1 MSFHVCLQA
10 VRATVMAL
18 AFCLSATS
26 SPAATGIQ
34 QQQRP
39 QPQRA
44 LFDLV
49 VNHVDK
55 GEVAVVLIADE
66 VWMPVASLEGAD
78 VRRFSGDRQT
88 LHGVPSVRLGSLVP
102 QIVFALDEREL
113 TLRLTVQPDHL
124 SGTRVSLATGA
135 PAGIIYSRATS
146 GFVNYALDWNG
157 GHAYG
162 AFVDAGLSAGG
173 ALANTT
179 LMRSTKGSFVR
190 GQTSVTVDDRQR
202 LRRWV
207 IGDSFANT
215 GLLGGA
221 IFLGGVSLSRE
232 YDVDPYFMRYPS
244 ADIAGA
250 VTSPS
255 TLEVYVNNRLV
266 GREQLPPGHFD
277 LTSLPISSG
286 RADARLVL
294 RDAFGREQELV
305 SSFYLATGGL
315 ASGQHDYRYSLG
327 YRRRNESV
335 ESWDYSAP
343 AFLARHRVGLTDS
356 LTAGLRAEMD
366 GNVVSGGPLVN
377 IRLPIGEFEVA
388 AGASRRGTRYGGA
401 ASARY
406 TYVGAPANIAAAV
419 RYVSP
424 EYSTLGSLDAPGR
437 PRWEAG
443 LSAAV
448 PVGARGSFT
457 IRHEYA
463 KRQDNS
469 GGSTTSM
476 LGSVR
481 LSGRTYLSVTG
492 TNDWRDH
499 RNGFQVSAGIGIV
512 LGPRT
517 GATLSQTMGNGG
529 SHGSVELQRSLPAGT
544 GYGYRLSGDLASAH
558 GNSGVQFQG
567 PYGRYELTHD
577 RVDGAQMTAV
587 HASGGAVAIG
597 GNVYATRPVQDGF
610 ALVQVP
616 GVPHVRAY
624 ASHQQV
630 GRTDNNGNVL
640 IPGLLPYY
648 GNTLSIADQDIP
660 LDRNVEATQRIIA
673 PPFRGG
679 ALVTFPVP
687 RVQNSM
693 GRMVLLRGNERLVPA
708 YGQLTVAADGRT
720 YESPVGA
727 QGEFYLENVPAG
739 RYRASL
745 LYQQR
750 TCEFTITIGPATG
763 ETRHL
768 GVLECVVPDAT
779 SR

>member
-1 MSFHVCLQA
+1 
-10 VRATVMAL
+10 MAL
-18 AFCLSATS
+18 AFCLSAAS
-26 SPAATGIQ
+26 SSASPSIQ
-34 QQQRP
+34 QQQQQQ
-39 QPQRA
+39 QPESQRA

-49 VNHVDK
+49 VNQVDK
-55 GEVAVVLIADE
+55 GQVAAVLLAGE
-66 VWMPVASLEGAD
+66 VWVPVTSLEDAD
-78 VRRFSGDRQT
+78 IRSFLGDRQI
-88 LHGVPSVRLGSLVP
+88 LFGVPSVRLGSLAP
-102 QIVFALDEREL
+102 QIAFALDEREL
-113 TLRLTVQPDHL
+113 ILRLTVQPDQL
-124 SGTRVSLATGA
+124 SGTRVSLAAGA

-157 GHAYG
+157 GNAYG

-179 LMRSTKGSFVR
+179 LMRSTNGSFVR
-190 GQTSVTVDDRQR
+190 GQSSVTIDDRQR

-221 IFLGGVSLSRE
+221 IFLGGVSVSRE

-250 VTSPS
+250 VMSPS

-305 SSFYLATGGL
+305 SSFYLAAGGL
-315 ASGQHDYRYSLG
+315 ASGQQDYRYSLG
-327 YRRRNESV
+327 YRRRNESAS
-335 ESWDYSAP
+335 SWDYSTP
-343 AFLARHRVGLTDS
+343 AFLARHRIGLTDS

-366 GNVVSGGPLVN
+366 GSVASAGPLVN

-388 AGASRRGTRYGGA
+388 AAASRHGSRYGGA

-406 TYVGAPANIAAAV
+406 TYVSAPANIAAAV

-424 EYSTLGSLDAPGR
+424 EYSTLGSLNAPGR

-463 KRQDNS
+463 KRQDDS

-481 LSGRTYLSVTG
+481 LSGRTYLSLTG

-499 RNGFQVSAGIGIV
+499 RDGFQVSAGIGIV

-517 GATLSQTMGNGG
+517 GATLSQTMGNGKNYG
-529 SHGSVELQRSLPAGT
+529 SAELQRSLPAGT
-544 GYGYRLSGDLASAH
+544 GYGYRVSGDLASGH
-558 GNSGVQFQG
+558 GNSSVQLQG
-567 PYGRYELTHD
+567 PYGRYEVTHD

-587 HASGGAVAIG
+587 HASGGVVAIG
-597 GNVYATRPVQDGF
+597 GSVYATRPVQDGF
-610 ALVQVP
+610 ALVRVP
-616 GVPHVRAY
+616 GVAHVRAY

-630 GRTDNNGNVL
+630 GRTNNNGNVL
-640 IPGLLPYY
+640 IPDLLPYY

-660 LDRNVEATQRIIA
+660 LDRTVEATQRIIA

-679 ALVTFPVP
+679 ALVTFPV
-687 RVQNSM
+687 RRLQNST
-693 GRMVLLRGNERLVPA
+693 GRVVLLRGSERLVPA
-708 YGQLTVAADGRT
+708 YGQLTVAADGGT

-739 RYRASL
+739 RYRATL

-750 TCEFTITIGPATG
+750 TCDFTITIGSATG
-763 ETRHL
+763 ETLNL
-768 GVLECVVPDAT
+768 GVLECVVTDAM
-779 SR
+779 SK